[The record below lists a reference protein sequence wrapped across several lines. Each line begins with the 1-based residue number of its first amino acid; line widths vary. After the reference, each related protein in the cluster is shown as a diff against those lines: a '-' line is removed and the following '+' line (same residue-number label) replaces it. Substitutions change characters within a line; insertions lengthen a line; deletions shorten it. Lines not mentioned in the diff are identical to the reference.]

1 MRPFVVLV
9 SVLLLLASSFTIA
22 AAPDAYPALRE
33 SVDPALQ
40 RALEKSLAGLGLS
53 RAVADKRLSVALVDI
68 TDPHRP
74 RLAAVNGDEMKYA
87 ASLPKIAILLG
98 AFVEIEEGSLTLDEE
113 TRASLTRM
121 VRRSSNRDA
130 TRMLNRVGR
139 QRLIEILESPR
150 FRLYDTAAN
159 GGLWVG
165 KEYSKKPAYRR
176 DPLHHLSHGA
186 TAMQVA
192 RFYYLL
198 ETNRIVNPALTAEMK
213 KMLSH
218 PAINHKFVKG
228 LRKSRPTARIYR
240 KSGTWS
246 RWHADSAIV
255 EDNGHK
261 FIVVALAESPRGG
274 QWLTRMITPLHD
286 LVAPPVKVAMTRSGV
301 AAVN

>member
-1 MRPFVVLV
+1 M
-9 SVLLLLASSFTIA
+9 
-22 AAPDAYPALRE
+22 
-33 SVDPALQ
+33 
-40 RALEKSLAGLGLS
+40 
-53 RAVADKRLSVALVDI
+53 
-68 TDPHRP
+68 
-74 RLAAVNGDEMKYA
+74 
-87 ASLPKIAILLG
+87 
-98 AFVEIEEGSLTLDEE
+98 EIEEGSLTLDQA

-130 TRMLNRVGR
+130 TRMLNRVGK
-139 QRLIEILESPR
+139 QRLIDILESPR

-165 KEYSKKPAYRR
+165 KEYSSKPAYRR

-186 TAMQVA
+186 TAIQVA

-198 ETNRIVNPALTAEMK
+198 ETGRIVNPALTAEMK
-213 KMLSH
+213 KMLSR

-228 LRKSRPTARIYR
+228 LKSRPSARIYR

-255 EDNGHK
+255 EDGGHK

-274 QWLTRMITPLHD
+274 QWLTRMITPPHD
-286 LVAPPVKVAMTRSGV
+286 LVVPPVKVAMARPSV
-301 AAVN
+301 ASVN